1 MKLHLILMTLALS
14 VAATGCKSGAKV
26 EPSRGARSGCQWVA
40 SGEAALGVTF
50 LVEECG
56 GKRPAV
62 SRKANVI
69 EIGEGGAR
77 IEVYG
82 KHFAQPAITA
92 IKEHFV
98 SRLSEQEFA
107 GCIVTAKPENVKA
120 PVGMNLFAIVPG
132 PDYLAAAKAKRDAD
146 PAAMVCGDHGQGPV
160 QGLFMADQANAGG
173 RLLYVFAGGAESGLD
188 VLSVRLESDK
198 SMVEK
203 LEKLTPEN
211 LATAELLAFALE
223 SDLKRFKEA
232 KGQYAEGDKESS
244 YTLFSRDGQP
254 VVAVEQV
261 RISDKS
267 DSAVRSYF
275 TGGRLFLVRQ
285 NELLN
290 TRGGIARSQ
299 DVVWKRIAF
308 GADGK
313 VLEARK
319 VVQGVAAA
327 LEPAEVE
334 EAAKAAAGLVKRA
347 AK

>member
-1 MKLHLILMTLALS
+1 MLVTLALS
-14 VAATGCKSGAKV
+14 VATTGCGTSAKV
-26 EPSRGARSGCQWVA
+26 EPSRKARSGCQWVG
-40 SGEAALGVTF
+40 SGDPSLGVNF

-92 IKEHFV
+92 IKEHFI

-120 PVGMNLFAIVPG
+120 PAGMNVFAIVPG
-132 PDYLAAAKAKRDAD
+132 PDYRAAAKAKRDAD
-146 PAAMVCGDHGQGPV
+146 PTAMVCGDHGQGPV
-160 QGLFMADQANAGG
+160 QGLFMADQGNAGG
-173 RLLYVFAGGAESGLD
+173 RLLYVFAGGEESGLD

-198 SMVEK
+198 SMQEK

-244 YTLFSRDGQP
+244 YTVFSKDGQP

-275 TGGRLFLVRQ
+275 TGGRLFLVRENQ
-285 NELLN
+285 LL
-290 TRGGIARSQ
+290 TARGGMAKTQ
-299 DVVWKRIAF
+299 DVIWKRIAF

-313 VLEARK
+313 VMEARK
-319 VVQGVAAA
+319 VVQGVAATA
-327 LEPAEVE
+327 LEPNEAE
-334 EAAKAAAGLVKRA
+334 EAATSAAALVKRA
-347 AK
+347 VK